1 MKNLNE
7 MNAAELAK
15 WIATYF
21 HDATVCAAELL
32 DTYKDVLTDDHDR
45 AIMAVIA
52 AMDDQDDAAYTVASM
67 AFRGFW
73 ENKVSCFADYNFKA
87 GYRFAEW
94 LNE

>member
-15 WIATYF
+15 WISDYF
-21 HDATVCAAELL
+21 RDATVCAYELL
-32 DTYKDVLTDDHDR
+32 HTYKDVLTDDHDR

-52 AMDDQDDAAYTVASM
+52 AMDDQDDASYTVASM

-73 ENKVSCFADYNFKA
+73 ESKAVYFNDYNFEA
-87 GYRFAEW
+87 GFRFAEW